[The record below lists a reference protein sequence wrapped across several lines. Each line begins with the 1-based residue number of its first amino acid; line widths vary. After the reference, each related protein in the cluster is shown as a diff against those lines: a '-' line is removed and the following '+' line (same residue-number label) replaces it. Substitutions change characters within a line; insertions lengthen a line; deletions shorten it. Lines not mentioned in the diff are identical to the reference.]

1 MKVETNPTYEDKCK
15 NYQMKIISKTSSAVW
30 NKQTTLGLGWL
41 LKKKINQKLITD
53 YRRKSTIILVDPDT

>member
-15 NYQMKIISKTSSAVW
+15 KYQMKTISKTSSAVW

-41 LKKKINQKLITD
+41 LKKKNQPKIDNGL
-53 YRRKSTIILVDPDT
+53 